1 MDDCIFCKI
10 ASGAMPSK
18 KVFEDDE
25 ILAFH
30 DIKPL
35 AEVHILFITKHH
47 YADVR
52 EIKDPAF
59 IGRIVQRAT
68 KIAEDFPQAKK
79 GFRLVTNSGAEAGQ
93 TVFHFHL
100 HLFAGK
106 FHGRA
111 PAAADA

>member
-1 MDDCIFCKI
+1 MSDCIFCKI
-10 ASGAMPSK
+10 VAGDMPSK

-25 ILAFH
+25 IFAFH
-30 DIKPL
+30 DVRPL
-35 AEVHILFITKHH
+35 AEVHILFVTKHH

-52 EIKDPAF
+52 QIKDPAL
-59 IGRIVQRAT
+59 IGRIVQAAT
-68 KIAEDFPQAKK
+68 KIAEDFPQAQK

-106 FHGRA
+106 FHGRQ
-111 PAAADA
+111 PAGTQA